1 MSLSSLLFD
10 EKRRKKRWKQLQLR
24 TKLIG
29 PAIAAALPLL
39 ALTGASA
46 ATAATAARAPSRATA
61 RPVTATTSD
70 IPNNTCWYVTAD
82 DGVGLYMRDA
92 GLHDVTTIGDYNAC
106 FYLTANGSSYNG
118 EPGYEMAINPHGAN
132 CEKVTYSSG
141 SNANKIYDEA
151 CDDQHN
157 GDTRETWLVSYDAPY
172 GYLLYNV
179 GAGSFAGVDSLAA
192 GTVVYVGESD
202 YPYWGLEAS

>member
-1 MSLSSLLFD
+1 M
-10 EKRRKKRWKQLQLR
+10 QLR

-61 RPVTATTSD
+61 RPVTAVTPD

-82 DGVGLYMRDA
+82 DGVGPYMRDA
-92 GLHDVTTIGDYNAC
+92 GLHNATTIGDYNAC

-118 EPGYEMAINPHGAN
+118 KPGYEMAINPRGAN

-141 SNANKIYDEA
+141 PNFNKLYDEA

-157 GDTRETWLVSYDAPY
+157 KDTRETWIVTYDAPY
-172 GYLLYNV
+172 GYLLSNV
-179 GAGSFAGVDSLAA
+179 GADSLAGVDSLAD

-202 YPYWGLEAS
+202 YPYWGLQAS